1 MERKTDYDV
10 MIVGAG
16 AAGME
21 SALALGDMGYKV
33 LLVEKEPSVGGK
45 MILLSKVFPSL
56 DCASCISTPKMAATA
71 HHPNVTTMIFSEVEG
86 IRRLGDGSFQAR
98 VRNKSTY
105 VDPAKCTGCQQCEE
119 ACTVAQPD
127 RFNFDLAAHRA
138 AYIAFPQAVPK
149 KAVIDRKGVSPCSHA
164 CPAGVKAH
172 GFVSLTRA
180 GRFDEAFHLLQDYTP
195 LPGTLSRVCYAPC
208 EADCSRAELEGT
220 VSIRGIKRF
229 FTDRYY
235 AAHPEPED
243 VAPPEPKEAR
253 VAVVGSGPAG
263 LSAAWH
269 LVGRGYGVK
278 VLEAAPEAGGM
289 PRLGIPPYRL
299 PREVLDRD
307 LANLTSAGVEIETG
321 RRVTDLE
328 GLKAEGFAAVLI
340 ATGSG
345 EARRVGFEGEHLEGV
360 VDCMSFLAAANNGRW
375 PSLEGKRVVVIG
387 GGNVAID
394 SARVA
399 LRLGATSVEAQCRES
414 REIMPAHAWEVEA
427 AEEEG
432 VRFETCRVP
441 KRFYGADGRV
451 QGVESLAVRVTVPGD
466 GSMPTFDSLADTEAS
481 AEADLVIMAIGLVPS
496 SAGFEGLE
504 LGRGR
509 SIKADPTTF
518 ATSLSGVF
526 ACGDV
531 VRGPT
536 MVVDASGQGKQ
547 AAEAIDHWLQGTVA
561 TNPDGTPLERIA
573 PDAVLARYE
582 SVETQDY
589 LPLAELNPLERI
601 VDFREVELPYDEG
614 EARTAASR
622 CLDCGL
628 CCECQECINACPAE
642 AIQLGMR
649 DRDLDLRVG
658 SVILATGFK
667 LYDPKGTGRYGY
679 GRHRNV
685 ITSMQM
691 ERILAPTRP
700 YNSVLRPSD
709 GKEPDNIAYVL
720 CAGSR
725 DHSAGNPLCSRVCCM
740 YSLKHAQLL
749 MGALPLADITI
760 YYIDMRAYGKGY
772 EEFLQQAKGMGTV
785 LVKGKV
791 AEIEEAP
798 DGNLTV
804 VYEDIEN
811 GGGVQRIEHDMVVL
825 SVGLLPNRDPLGLFG
840 RNELQADDLA
850 WVREVDEDTDPGRT
864 SIDGV
869 FVAGTAS
876 EARDIPDT
884 VLHSGAAATQ
894 AAIYIERMRSG
905 K

>member
-10 MIVGAG
+10 LIVGAG

-21 SALALGDMGYKV
+21 SALALGDMGYQV

-71 HHPNVTTMIFSEVEG
+71 HHPNVTTMVFSEVDG
-86 IRRLGDGSFQAR
+86 LRRLDDGTFRAR
-98 VRNKSTY
+98 VRNKPTY
-105 VDPAKCTGCQQCEE
+105 VDPAKCTGCQDCEE

-172 GFVSLTRA
+172 GFVSLARS
-180 GRFDEAFHLLQDYTP
+180 GKFDEAFHLHMQDSP

-208 EADCSRAELEGT
+208 ESECSRGALEGT
-220 VSIRGIKRF
+220 VSIRGVKRF

-235 AAHPEPED
+235 GEHPEPEHEP
-243 VAPPEPKEAR
+243 VAERREQRIAI
-253 VAVVGSGPAG
+253 VGSGPAG

-269 LVGRGYGVK
+269 LASEGYAVK
-278 VLEAAPEAGGM
+278 IIEAAPEAGGM
-289 PRLGIPPYRL
+289 PRLGIPAYRL
-299 PREVLDRD
+299 PRAVLDRD
-307 LANLTSAGVEIETG
+307 LANITAAGVEIETG
-321 RRVTDLE
+321 RRITDLDA
-328 GLKAEGFAAVLI
+328 LRAEGYAAILL

-345 EARRVGFEGEHLEGV
+345 EARRVGFEGDGLEGV
-360 VDCMSFLAAANNGRW
+360 VDCMTFLAAANNGRW

-394 SARVA
+394 SSRVA
-399 LRLGATSVEAQCRES
+399 LRLGAASVVAQCRES
-414 REIMPAHAWEVEA
+414 REIMPAHTWEVEA
-427 AEEEG
+427 AEVEG
-432 VRFETCRVP
+432 VRFDTCRVP

-451 QGVESLAVRVTVPGD
+451 AGVESLALNIGPADANGMPSFD
-466 GSMPTFDSLADTEAS
+466 PIEGSDAR
-481 AEADLVIMAIGLVPS
+481 AEADLVILAIGLAPS
-496 SAGFEGLE
+496 SGAFAGLE

-509 SIKADPTTF
+509 SIKADPGTF
-518 ATSLSGVF
+518 ETSAPGVF

-536 MVVDASGQGKQ
+536 MVVDASGQGKR
-547 AAEAIDHWLQGTVA
+547 AAEAMHHWLQGTEAVEPA
-561 TNPDGTPLERIA
+561 GQALGRIE

-589 LPLAELNPLERI
+589 LPLAELDPIQRV
-601 VDFREVELPYDEG
+601 VDFREVELPYG
-614 EARTAASR
+614 EAEVIEAASR
-622 CLDCGL
+622 CLDCGI
-628 CCECQECINACPAE
+628 CCECQECVRACPAD

-649 DRDLDLRVG
+649 EQTRELSVG
-658 SVILATGFK
+658 SVILATGFE
-667 LYDPKGTGRYGY
+667 LFDAKGAPRYGY

-709 GKEPDNIAYVL
+709 GKVPDNIAYVL

-725 DHSAGNPLCSRVCCM
+725 DHSVGNPLCSRVCCM

-749 MGALPLADITI
+749 MGAVPLADITI
-760 YYIDMRAYGKGY
+760 YHIDLRAYGKGY
-772 EEFLQQAKGMGTV
+772 EEFLQQTQAMGTV

-791 AEIEEAP
+791 AEIEEAE

-811 GGGVQRIEHDMVVL
+811 GGGVQRMEHDMVVL
-825 SVGLLPNRDPLGLFG
+825 SVGLLPNQDPLRLFG
-840 RNELQADDLA
+840 RDELQADDLA
-850 WVREVDEDTDPGRT
+850 WVREVDPDTDPGRT

-869 FVAGTAS
+869 YVAGTAS